1 MNRDNAIKVI
11 EACKAKLALRRK
23 ARTSFIDYLKDV
35 WWMPHP
41 FIEGRH
47 TRIMCDAVDRAVARY
62 LQGESS
68 FLLVEV
74 PFRHGKSDVFSRA
87 LPGYFLARCA
97 LSGLDPD
104 VMMTGYGTLLIEGF
118 STDAKQIINSDS
130 YKNTFPTVRLAK
142 GANNKGEW
150 RLAGAYGK
158 VVATGLGGGL
168 TGKGYGL
175 GVVDDYFKNREEA
188 ESETY
193 REKVWNHIKDDF
205 MTRRA
210 PHSVTVIVATPWHTD
225 GPGGRILKAME
236 EDPDFP
242 RFEHIRLPARE
253 RVEGQWDN
261 LPDGRRVSRYR
272 YLFPERY
279 SDAWYRSQYATLGT
293 YSAAGLLDC
302 NPVPAEGNVARREW
316 FPVVDALPAS
326 VEQEV
331 RYWDLA
337 ATAKKNADYT
347 CGCKMLKA
355 EGIYCIADLS
365 RSQTAAGGIRKLIQN
380 TASQDG
386 WDCPIRIEQEGGS
399 AGKILSVDFAMALD
413 GYEIYF
419 NHPTGDKLTRALPF
433 FAQAEAGNVRLLRGA
448 WNKAFLDEVVEA
460 PNGKND
466 DTWDSAAGAFYHL
479 TRPSAG

>member
-1 MNRDNAIKVI
+1 MNPVSANRVLK
-11 EACKAKLALRRK
+11 ACREKLELRRK
-23 ARTSFIDYLKDV
+23 SRSSFIHYLQNV

-41 FIEGRH
+41 FIEGTH
-47 TRIMCDAVDRAVARY
+47 TRIMCDAVDGAIAKY
-62 LQGESS
+62 LKGESV
-68 FLLVEV
+68 FMLVEV

-87 LPGYFLARCA
+87 LPGYFLARCNMA
-97 LSGLDPD
+97 GLDPD
-104 VMMTGYGTLLIEGF
+104 VMMTGYGTPLIEGF
-118 STDAKQIINSDS
+118 STDAKQIIGSPS
-130 YKNTFPTVRLAK
+130 YMNTFPTVRLAK

-175 GVVDDYFKNREEA
+175 GIVDDYFKNREEA

-193 REKVWNHIKDDF
+193 REKVWAHIKDDF

-210 PHSVTVIVATPWHTD
+210 PHSITVIVATPWHTD

-242 RFEHIRLPARE
+242 RFIHIRLPARE
-253 RVEGQWDN
+253 RIGDETVKLD
-261 LPDGRRVSRYR
+261 DGRVVPKYR

-279 SDAWYRSQYATLGT
+279 NDAWYRSQYATLGT

-316 FPVVDALPAS
+316 FPVVDAVPAQ
-326 VEQEV
+326 VDNMV
-331 RYWDLA
+331 RAWDLA
-337 ATAKKNADYT
+337 ATAKKTADYT
-347 CGCKMLKA
+347 CGCKMIKSN
-355 EGIYCIADLS
+355 GIVYIADIA
-365 RSQTAAGGIRKLIQN
+365 RSQTAAGGIRKLIQS

-386 WDCPIRIEQEGGS
+386 YDCPIRIEQEGGS
-399 AGKILSVDFAMALD
+399 AGKILSVDFAQALE

-419 NHPTGDKLTRALPF
+419 NHPTGDKLTRALPL
-433 FAQAEAGNVRLLRGA
+433 FAQAEAGNVRLLRGS

-466 DTWDSAAGAFYHL
+466 DTWDSAAGAYYHL
-479 TRPSAG
+479 TRPEAG